1 MATTALTAL
10 ENEIPNIS
18 NIAKNLA
25 ITKTLVKLKIKLL
38 LIMIMINILNKFKKF
53 TSNKLNKLT
62 SENVTVRLKQA
73 NLASENDIANF

>member
-18 NIAKNLA
+18 NIAKKLA